1 MKTILSKYKE
11 FLKSNNKLNFKSYND
26 LHNWSINE
34 ISDFWESIVKFF
46 KIEFDKPPTIIYK
59 FNKHFIKT
67 LWFVNSKIS
76 YSKNIFKNHKLKTPA
91 IKYQD
96 ENGKYL
102 EISWESLKMKTLEFQ
117 EILVKNNVKLG
128 DRVVGYCSNTPE
140 VVAAFL
146 AVNSLGA
153 IWSSCSPDF
162 GYDSVYD
169 RFNQIQPKF
178 LFYHSEYMYNGKI
191 FSLDSKVKKLKN
203 SIKSISGILDLNTK
217 STFTNNLK
225 KINLNFISVDFDHP
239 IWILFSSGT
248 TGKPKAITH
257 RTGGMIL
264 EHYKALS
271 IHQNVS
277 NSDTYFWYSTT
288 GWMMWN
294 YSLSSLLIGS
304 TLCIYNGS
312 PIYPDNGVLWRFAKK
327 AKINHFGH
335 GAVFFQNLL
344 SNLPKELVSHDL
356 SNLITIGS
364 TGSPLFKETNIGLN
378 KLFPDA
384 HIVSL
389 SGGTDVCTAFI
400 GGNLDLDVI
409 PGEIQC
415 KMLGAS
421 VEVWNDNAKEIKNKM
436 GELVLTKPL
445 ISMPVF
451 FWNDINDEKYK
462 KSYFS
467 KFNKIWNHGDWV
479 TETLNGGIIVH
490 GRSDST
496 LNRFG
501 VRIGTSE
508 IYSAIKDL
516 YYVEDSL
523 IIHVDDSN
531 KNKLILFVKSSSKI
545 NYDELKFVIRLKCSP
560 RHVPDLIFQT
570 PDIPYT
576 ISGKKVEVPIK
587 KILMGKNQNDVVSK
601 DSLRNPKSLD
611 WFVEF
616 YENFSKSLP

>member
-11 FLKSNNKLNFKSYND
+11 FLKSNNKIIFSSYGE
-26 LHNWSINE
+26 LHKWSITE
-34 ISDFWESIVKFF
+34 IEDFWLSIVEFF
-46 KIEFDKPPTIIYK
+46 KIEFDKPPSSVYRFDK
-59 FNKHFIKT
+59 NFIET
-67 LWFVNSKIS
+67 LWFTDSKIS
-76 YSKNIFKNHKLKTPA
+76 YSKNVFKNDNLKTPA

-96 ENGKYL
+96 ENGDYF
-102 EISWESLKMKTLEFQ
+102 EITWNSLKLKTLEFKK
-117 EILVKNNVKLG
+117 ILIKNNIQIG
-128 DRVVGYCSNTPE
+128 DRVVAYCSNTPE
-140 VVAAFL
+140 VVSAFL
-146 AVNSLGA
+146 AVNSIGA

-162 GYDSVYD
+162 GYDSVFD

-178 LFYHSEYMYNGKI
+178 LFYHSEYTYNGKN
-191 FSLDSKVKKLKN
+191 FSLNSKVKKLKN
-203 SIKSISGILDLNTK
+203 SINSLSGILDLNTK
-217 STFTNNLK
+217 SKFSNQTK
-225 KINLNFISVDFDHP
+225 KVDLNFKSVDFDHP

-264 EHYKALS
+264 EHFKALS

-277 NSDTYFWYSTT
+277 SSDSYFWYSTT

-294 YSLSSLLIGS
+294 YSLSSLLLGS
-304 TLCIYNGS
+304 SLCIYNGS
-312 PIYPDNGVLWRFAKK
+312 PIFPDNGVLWRFAQK

-344 SNLPKELVSHDL
+344 TNIPTDLDSIDFSNLTS
-356 SNLITIGS
+356 IGS

-378 KLFPDA
+378 KLFPDT
-384 HIVSL
+384 HIISL

-400 GGNLDLDVI
+400 GGNPEMNVI

-421 VEVWNDNAKEIKNKM
+421 IEVLDNNGKQIIGEM
-436 GELVLTKPL
+436 GELVLTKPF

-451 FWNDINDEKYK
+451 LWNDKGYK
-462 KSYFS
+462 KYANSYFS
-467 KFNKIWNHGDWV
+467 KYNQIWNHGDWV
-479 TETLNGGIIVH
+479 TETKKGGIIVH

-508 IYSAIKDL
+508 IYSAISDL
-516 YYVEDSL
+516 DFVEDSL
-523 IIHVDDSN
+523 IIHLDNN
-531 KNKLILFVKSSSKI
+531 KENSLILFVKSFIEIDFNK
-545 NYDELKFVIRLKCSP
+545 LKSVIRQKCSP
-560 RHVPDLIFQT
+560 RHVPDIIYKI

-576 ISGKKVEVPIK
+576 ISGKKLEVPIK
-587 KILMGKNQNDVVSK
+587 KILTGEKIKDVVSK
-601 DSLRNPKSLD
+601 DSLRNPSALD

-616 YENFSKSLP
+616 YKN

>member
-59 FNKHFIKT
+59 FNKDFIKT

-102 EISWESLKMKTLEFQ
+102 EISWESLKIKTLEFQ

-178 LFYHSEYMYNGKI
+178 LFYHSEYMYNGRI

-203 SIKSISGILDLNTK
+203 SIKSISSILDLNTK

-344 SNLPKELVSHDL
+344 SNLPKELVSYDL
-356 SNLITIGS
+356 SNIITVGS

-531 KNKLILFVKSSSKI
+531 ENKLILFVKSSSKI
-545 NYDELKFVIRLKCSP
+545 NYDELKSVIRLKCSP

>member
-11 FLKSNNKLNFKSYND
+11 FLKSNNKIIFSSYD
-26 LHNWSINE
+26 ELHKWSITE
-34 ISDFWESIVKFF
+34 IEDFWLSIVEFF
-46 KIEFDKPPTIIYK
+46 KIEFDKPPSSVYRFDK
-59 FNKHFIKT
+59 NFIET
-67 LWFVNSKIS
+67 LWFTDSKIS
-76 YSKNIFKNHKLKTPA
+76 YSRNVFKNDNLKTPA

-96 ENGKYL
+96 ENGDYF
-102 EISWESLKMKTLEFQ
+102 EITWNSLKLKTLEFQ
-117 EILVKNNVKLG
+117 KILIKNNIQIG
-128 DRVVGYCSNTPE
+128 DRVVAYCSNTPE
-140 VVAAFL
+140 VVSAFL
-146 AVNSLGA
+146 AVNSIGA

-162 GYDSVYD
+162 GYDSVFD

-178 LFYHSEYMYNGKI
+178 LFYHSEYTYNGKN
-191 FSLDSKVKKLKN
+191 FSLNSKVKKLKSSIN
-203 SIKSISGILDLNTK
+203 SLSGILDLNTK
-217 STFTNNLK
+217 SKFSNQTK
-225 KINLNFISVDFDHP
+225 KVDLNFKSVDFDHP

-264 EHYKALS
+264 EHFKALS

-277 NSDTYFWYSTT
+277 SSDSYFWYSTT

-294 YSLSSLLIGS
+294 YSLSSLLLGS
-304 TLCIYNGS
+304 SLCIYNGS
-312 PIYPDNGVLWRFAKK
+312 PIFPDNGVLWRFAQK

-344 SNLPKELVSHDL
+344 TNIPNDIDSIDFSDL
-356 SNLITIGS
+356 RSIGS

-378 KLFPDA
+378 KLFPDT
-384 HIVSL
+384 HIISL

-400 GGNLDLDVI
+400 GGNPEMNVV

-421 VEVWNDNAKEIKNKM
+421 IEVWDNNGKQLKGEM
-436 GELVLTKPL
+436 GELVLTKPF

-451 FWNDINDEKYK
+451 LWNDKGYK
-462 KSYFS
+462 KYANSYFS
-467 KFNKIWNHGDWV
+467 KFNQIWNHGDWV
-479 TETLNGGIIVH
+479 TETKKGGIIVH

-508 IYSAIKDL
+508 IYSAISDL
-516 YYVEDSL
+516 DFVEDSL
-523 IIHVDDSN
+523 IIHLDN
-531 KNKLILFVKSSSKI
+531 KKENSLILFVKSFIEIDFNK
-545 NYDELKFVIRLKCSP
+545 LKYVIRQKCSP
-560 RHVPDLIFQT
+560 RHVPDIIYKI

-576 ISGKKVEVPIK
+576 ISGKKLEVPIK
-587 KILMGKNQNDVVSK
+587 KILTGENIKDVVSK
-601 DSLRNPKSLD
+601 DSLRNPSALD

-616 YENFSKSLP
+616 YKN

>member
-1 MKTILSKYKE
+1 MKTILSKYND
-11 FLKSNNKLNFKSYND
+11 FLKSNNELNFSSYNE
-26 LHNWSINE
+26 LHKWSISE
-34 ISDFWESIVKFF
+34 LGEFWESIVKFF
-46 KIEFDKPPTIIYK
+46 KIEFDKPPTSIYK
-59 FNKHFIKT
+59 FNENFIKT
-67 LWFVNSKIS
+67 LWFTNSKIS
-76 YSKNIFKNHKLKTPA
+76 YSKNIFKNENLKTPA

-96 ENGKYL
+96 ENGNYF
-102 EISWESLKMKTLEFQ
+102 EISWNSLKLKTLEFQ
-117 EILVKNNVKLG
+117 NVLVENNVQIG
-128 DRVVGYCSNTPE
+128 DRVIAYCSNTPE

-146 AVNSLGA
+146 AVNSIGA

-169 RFNQIQPKF
+169 RFNQIEPKF
-178 LFYHSEYMYNGKI
+178 LFYHSEYTYNGK
-191 FSLDSKVKKLKN
+191 FFNLNSKVNKLKN
-203 SIKSISGILDLNTK
+203 SINSLCGSLDLNTK
-217 STFTNNLK
+217 STFLNPLK
-225 KINLNFISVDFDHP
+225 KVNLNFKSVDFDHP

-264 EHYKALS
+264 EHFKALS
-271 IHQNVS
+271 IHQNVCS
-277 NSDTYFWYSTT
+277 SDSYFWYSTT

-304 TLCIYNGS
+304 SLCIYNGS
-312 PIYPDNGVLWRFAKK
+312 PIHPDNGVLWRFVQK

-344 SNLPKELVSHDL
+344 ADMPEDLEFIDFSNLKS
-356 SNLITIGS
+356 IGS

-378 KLFPDA
+378 KLFPNT
-384 HIVSL
+384 HIISL

-400 GGNLDLDVI
+400 GGNPEMNVV

-421 VEVWNDNAKEIKNKM
+421 IEVWDDNGKEIKSKM
-436 GELVLTKPL
+436 GELVLTKPF

-451 FWNDINDEKYK
+451 LWDDRNYEKYVN
-462 KSYFS
+462 SYYS
-467 KFNKIWNHGDWV
+467 KFNQIWNHGDWV
-479 TETLNGGIIVH
+479 TETKNGGIIVH

-508 IYSAIKDL
+508 IYSAISDL
-516 YYVEDSL
+516 DFVEDSL
-523 IIHVDDSN
+523 IIHLDNN
-531 KNKLILFVKSSSKI
+531 KENSLILFVKSLLKI
-545 NYDELKFVIRLKCSP
+545 DFNILKSVIRQKCSP
-560 RHVPDLIFQT
+560 RHVPDLIFKT

-576 ISGKKVEVPIK
+576 ISGKKVEVPVK
-587 KILMGKNQNDVVSK
+587 KILRGANINDVVSK
-601 DSLRNPKSLD
+601 DSLRNPSSLD

-616 YENFSKSLP
+616 YKNYL

>member
-1 MKTILSKYKE
+1 MKSILSKYKE

-34 ISDFWESIVKFF
+34 ISDFWGSIVKFF
-46 KIEFDKPPTIIYK
+46 KIEFDKPPTTIYK
-59 FNKHFIKT
+59 FNKNFIKT

-76 YSKNIFKNHKLKTPA
+76 YSKNIFRNHKLKTPA

-117 EILVKNNVKLG
+117 ETLIKNNVKLG

-191 FSLDSKVKKLKN
+191 FSLDSKVKKLKS

-277 NSDTYFWYSTT
+277 NADTYFWYSTT

-545 NYDELKFVIRLKCSP
+545 NYDELKSVIRLKCSP
-560 RHVPDLIFQT
+560 RHVPDLFFQT

-616 YENFSKSLP
+616 YENFSKTLP

>member
-11 FLKSNNKLNFKSYND
+11 FLKYNNKLIFSSYGE
-26 LHNWSINE
+26 LHKWSINE
-34 ISDFWESIVKFF
+34 IEDFWLSIVEFF
-46 KIEFDKPPTIIYK
+46 KIEFDKPPTFIYRFDK
-59 FNKHFIKT
+59 NFIKT
-67 LWFVNSKIS
+67 LWFTDSKIS
-76 YSKNIFKNHKLKTPA
+76 YSRNVFKNDNLKTPA

-96 ENGKYL
+96 ENGDYF
-102 EISWESLKMKTLEFQ
+102 EITWNSLKLKTLEFQ
-117 EILVKNNVKLG
+117 KILIKNNVQIG

-140 VVAAFL
+140 VVSAFL
-146 AVNSLGA
+146 AVNSIGA

-162 GYDSVYD
+162 GYDSVFD

-178 LFYHSEYMYNGKI
+178 LFYHSEYTYNGKN
-191 FSLDSKVKKLKN
+191 FSLNSKVKKLKN
-203 SIKSISGILDLNTK
+203 SINSLSGILDLNTK
-217 STFTNNLK
+217 SKFSNQTK
-225 KINLNFISVDFDHP
+225 KVDLNFKSVDFDHP

-264 EHYKALS
+264 EHFKALS

-277 NSDTYFWYSTT
+277 SSDSYFWYSTT

-294 YSLSSLLIGS
+294 YSLSSLLLGS
-304 TLCIYNGS
+304 SLCIYNGS
-312 PIYPDNGVLWRFAKK
+312 PIYPDNGVLWRFAQK

-344 SNLPKELVSHDL
+344 TNIPNDLDSIDFSNLRS
-356 SNLITIGS
+356 IGS

-378 KLFPDA
+378 KLFPDT
-384 HIVSL
+384 HIISL

-400 GGNLDLDVI
+400 GGNPEMNVI

-421 VEVWNDNAKEIKNKM
+421 IEVLDNNGKQIIGEM
-436 GELVLTKPL
+436 GELVLTKPF

-451 FWNDINDEKYK
+451 LWNDKDYRKYIN
-462 KSYFS
+462 SYFS
-467 KFNKIWNHGDWV
+467 KFNQIWNHGDWV
-479 TETLNGGIIVH
+479 TETKKGGIIVH

-508 IYSAIKDL
+508 IYSAISDL
-516 YYVEDSL
+516 DFVEDSL
-523 IIHVDDSN
+523 IIHLDNN
-531 KNKLILFVKSSSKI
+531 KENSLILFVKSFIEIDFNK
-545 NYDELKFVIRLKCSP
+545 LKSVIRQKCSP
-560 RHVPDLIFQT
+560 RHVPDIIYKI

-576 ISGKKVEVPIK
+576 ISGKKLEVPIK
-587 KILMGKNQNDVVSK
+587 KILTGENIKDVVSK
-601 DSLRNPKSLD
+601 DSLRNPSALD

-616 YENFSKSLP
+616 YKN

>member
-1 MKTILSKYKE
+1 MKSILSKYKE

-34 ISDFWESIVKFF
+34 ISDFWGSIVKFF
-46 KIEFDKPPTIIYK
+46 KIEFDKPPTTIYK
-59 FNKHFIKT
+59 FNKNFIKT

-76 YSKNIFKNHKLKTPA
+76 YSKNIFRNHKLKTPA

-102 EISWESLKMKTLEFQ
+102 EISWESLKMKILEFQ
-117 EILVKNNVKLG
+117 EILIKNNVKLG

-191 FSLDSKVKKLKN
+191 FSLDSKVKKLKS

-277 NSDTYFWYSTT
+277 NADTYFWYSTT

-545 NYDELKFVIRLKCSP
+545 NYDELKSVIRLKCSP
-560 RHVPDLIFQT
+560 RHVPDLFFQT

-616 YENFSKSLP
+616 YENFSKTLP

>member
-1 MKTILSKYKE
+1 M
-11 FLKSNNKLNFKSYND
+11 
-26 LHNWSINE
+26 
-34 ISDFWESIVKFF
+34 
-46 KIEFDKPPTIIYK
+46 
-59 FNKHFIKT
+59 
-67 LWFVNSKIS
+67 NSKIS
-76 YSKNIFKNHKLKTPA
+76 YSKNIFRNHKLKTPA

-117 EILVKNNVKLG
+117 EILIKNNVKLG

-191 FSLDSKVKKLKN
+191 FSLDSKVKKLKS

-217 STFTNNLK
+217 LTFTNNLK

-277 NSDTYFWYSTT
+277 NADTYFWYSTT

-451 FWNDINDEKYK
+451 FWSDINDEKYK

-545 NYDELKFVIRLKCSP
+545 NYDELKSVIRLKCSP
-560 RHVPDLIFQT
+560 RHVPDLFFQT

-616 YENFSKSLP
+616 YENFSKTLP

>member
-11 FLKSNNKLNFKSYND
+11 FLKSNSKIIFSSYD
-26 LHNWSINE
+26 ELHKWSITE
-34 ISDFWESIVKFF
+34 IEDFWLSVVEFF
-46 KIEFDKPPTIIYK
+46 KIEFDKPPSSVYRFDK
-59 FNKHFIKT
+59 NFIET
-67 LWFVNSKIS
+67 LWFTNSKIS
-76 YSKNIFKNHKLKTPA
+76 YSRNVFKNDNLKTPA

-96 ENGKYL
+96 ENGHYF
-102 EISWESLKMKTLEFQ
+102 EISWNSLKLKTLEFQ
-117 EILVKNNVKLG
+117 KILIKNNIQIG
-128 DRVVGYCSNTPE
+128 DRVVAYCSNTPE
-140 VVAAFL
+140 VVSAFL
-146 AVNSLGA
+146 AVNSIGA

-162 GYDSVYD
+162 GYDSVFD

-178 LFYHSEYMYNGKI
+178 LFYHSEYTYNGKN
-191 FSLDSKVKKLKN
+191 FSLNSKVKKLKSSIN
-203 SIKSISGILDLNTK
+203 SLSGILDLNTK
-217 STFTNNLK
+217 SKFSNQTK
-225 KINLNFISVDFDHP
+225 KVDLNIKSVDFDHP

-264 EHYKALS
+264 EHFKALS

-277 NSDTYFWYSTT
+277 SSDSYFWYSTT

-294 YSLSSLLIGS
+294 YSLSSLLLGS
-304 TLCIYNGS
+304 SLCIYNGS
-312 PIYPDNGVLWRFAKK
+312 PIFPDNGVLWRFAQK

-344 SNLPKELVSHDL
+344 TNIPNDLDRIDFSNLTS
-356 SNLITIGS
+356 IGS

-384 HIVSL
+384 HIISL

-400 GGNLDLDVI
+400 GGNPEMNVI

-421 VEVWNDNAKEIKNKM
+421 IEVWDNNGKQIKGEM
-436 GELVLTKPL
+436 GELVLTKPF

-451 FWNDINDEKYK
+451 LWNDNDYK
-462 KSYFS
+462 KYINSYFS
-467 KFNKIWNHGDWV
+467 KFNQIWNHGDWV
-479 TETLNGGIIVH
+479 TETKKGGIIVH

-508 IYSAIKDL
+508 IYSAISDL
-516 YYVEDSL
+516 DFVEDSL
-523 IIHVDDSN
+523 IIHLDNN
-531 KNKLILFVKSSSKI
+531 KENSLILFVKSFIEIDFNK
-545 NYDELKFVIRLKCSP
+545 LKSVIRQKCSP
-560 RHVPDLIFQT
+560 RHVPDVIYKT

-576 ISGKKVEVPIK
+576 ISGKKLEVPIK
-587 KILMGKNQNDVVSK
+587 KILTGENIKDVVSK
-601 DSLRNPKSLD
+601 DSLRNPSALD

-616 YENFSKSLP
+616 YKN

>member
-1 MKTILSKYKE
+1 MESILSKYKE

-34 ISDFWESIVKFF
+34 ISDFWGSIVKFF
-46 KIEFDKPPTIIYK
+46 KIEFDKPPTTIYK
-59 FNKHFIKT
+59 FNKNFIKT

-76 YSKNIFKNHKLKTPA
+76 YSKNIFRNHKLKTPA

-117 EILVKNNVKLG
+117 EILIKNNVKLG

-191 FSLDSKVKKLKN
+191 FSLDSKVKKLKS

-217 STFTNNLK
+217 LTFTNNLK

-277 NSDTYFWYSTT
+277 NADTYFWYSTT

-545 NYDELKFVIRLKCSP
+545 NYDELKSVIRLKCSP
-560 RHVPDLIFQT
+560 RHVPDLFFQT

-587 KILMGKNQNDVVSK
+587 KILMGKNKNDVVSK

-616 YENFSKSLP
+616 YENFSKTLP

>member
-1 MKTILSKYKE
+1 MKTVLSKYKT
-11 FLKSNNKLNFKSYND
+11 FLKSNNKLSFKSYND
-26 LHNWSINE
+26 LHCWSVNE
-34 ISDFWESIVKFF
+34 IADFWDSIVKFF
-46 KIEFDKPPTIIYK
+46 KIDFDNPPTTIYK
-59 FNKHFIKT
+59 FNDDFIKT
-67 LWFVNSKIS
+67 LWFDNSKIS
-76 YSKNIFKNHKLKTPA
+76 YSKNVFKNHKLKTPA

-96 ENGKYL
+96 ENGSYI
-102 EISWESLKMKTLEFQ
+102 EITWGSLKMKTLEFQ
-117 EILVKNNVKLG
+117 RILVENNVKIG
-128 DRVVGYCSNTPE
+128 DRVAGYCSNTAE

-191 FSLDSKVKKLKN
+191 FSLESKVEKLKS
-203 SIKSISGILDLNTK
+203 SIKSISGSLDLNTK
-217 STFTNNLK
+217 SIFSNNTNNINLTFTP
-225 KINLNFISVDFDHP
+225 VDFNHP

-271 IHQNVS
+271 IHQNV
-277 NSDTYFWYSTT
+277 NQSDTYFWYSTT

-294 YSLSSLLIGS
+294 YSLSSLLIGA

-312 PIYPDNGVLWRFAKK
+312 PVYPDKGVLWRFAKK

-344 SNLPKELVSHDL
+344 SDTPKELISYDL
-356 SNLITIGS
+356 SCIKTLGS

-378 KLFPDA
+378 KLFPNA
-384 HIVSL
+384 HVVSL

-400 GGNLDLDVI
+400 GGNPEMDVI

-421 VEVWNDNAKEIKNKM
+421 IEVWNDHGTKVKNEM
-436 GELVLTKPL
+436 GELVLTKPF

-451 FWNDINDEKYK
+451 FWNDKNDEKYRN
-462 KSYFS
+462 SYFS

-479 TETLNGGIIVH
+479 THTLNDGIIVH

-516 YYVEDSL
+516 SYVEDSL
-523 IIHVDDSN
+523 IIHLDDSN
-531 KNKLILFVKSSSKI
+531 NNQLILFVKSISEI
-545 NYDELKFVIRLKCSP
+545 DNDELKSVIRQKCSP
-560 RHVPDLIFQT
+560 RHVPDLIFKI

-576 ISGKKVEVPIK
+576 ISGKKVEVPVK
-587 KILMGKNQNDVVSK
+587 KILMGKNPNDVVSS

-611 WFVEF
+611 WFVKF
-616 YENFSKSLP
+616 YKN

>member
-1 MKTILSKYKE
+1 MKSILSKYKE

-34 ISDFWESIVKFF
+34 ISDFWGSIVKFF
-46 KIEFDKPPTIIYK
+46 KIEFDKPPTTIYK
-59 FNKHFIKT
+59 FNKNFIKT

-76 YSKNIFKNHKLKTPA
+76 YSKNIFRNHKLKTPA

-117 EILVKNNVKLG
+117 EILIKNNVKLG

-178 LFYHSEYMYNGKI
+178 LFYHSEYMYNGKT
-191 FSLDSKVKKLKN
+191 FSLDSKVKKLKS

-277 NSDTYFWYSTT
+277 NADTYFWYSTT

-545 NYDELKFVIRLKCSP
+545 NYDELKSVIRLKCSP
-560 RHVPDLIFQT
+560 RHVPDLFFQT

-616 YENFSKSLP
+616 YENFSKTLP

>member
-46 KIEFDKPPTIIYK
+46 KIEFDKPPTTIYK
-59 FNKHFIKT
+59 FNKDFIKT

-117 EILVKNNVKLG
+117 EILVNNNVKLG

-203 SIKSISGILDLNTK
+203 SIKSISSILDLNTK

-400 GGNLDLDVI
+400 GGNLDLDVV

-531 KNKLILFVKSSSKI
+531 ENKLILFVKSSSKI
-545 NYDELKFVIRLKCSP
+545 NYDELKSVIRLKCSP

>member
-1 MKTILSKYKE
+1 MKSILSKYKE

-26 LHNWSINE
+26 LHNWSINK
-34 ISDFWESIVKFF
+34 ISDFWGSIVKFF
-46 KIEFDKPPTIIYK
+46 KIEFDKPPTTIYK
-59 FNKHFIKT
+59 FNKNFIKT

-76 YSKNIFKNHKLKTPA
+76 YSKNIFRNHKLKTPA

-102 EISWESLKMKTLEFQ
+102 EISWESLKMKILEFQ
-117 EILVKNNVKLG
+117 EILIKNNVKLG

-191 FSLDSKVKKLKN
+191 FSLDSKVKKLKS

-277 NSDTYFWYSTT
+277 NADTYFWYSTT

-545 NYDELKFVIRLKCSP
+545 NYDELKSVIRLKCSP
-560 RHVPDLIFQT
+560 RHVPDLFFQT

-587 KILMGKNQNDVVSK
+587 KILMGKNKNDVVSK

-616 YENFSKSLP
+616 YENFSKTLP

>member
-46 KIEFDKPPTIIYK
+46 KIEFDKPPTTIYK
-59 FNKHFIKT
+59 FNKDFIKT

-117 EILVKNNVKLG
+117 EILVNNNVKLG

-178 LFYHSEYMYNGKI
+178 LFYHSEYMYNGKF
-191 FSLDSKVKKLKN
+191 FSLDSKVKKLKS
-203 SIKSISGILDLNTK
+203 SIKSISSILDLNTK

-312 PIYPDNGVLWRFAKK
+312 PIYPDNGVLWRFARK

-400 GGNLDLDVI
+400 GGNLDLDVV

-531 KNKLILFVKSSSKI
+531 ENKLILFVKSSSKI
-545 NYDELKFVIRLKCSP
+545 NYDELKSVIRLKCSP

-616 YENFSKSLP
+616 YENFSKTLA

>member
-1 MKTILSKYKE
+1 MKTILSKYKAY
-11 FLKSNNKLNFKSYND
+11 LKSNNKLIFSSYNE
-26 LHNWSINE
+26 LHKWSINE
-34 ISDFWESIVKFF
+34 IEDFWLSIVEFF
-46 KIEFDKPPTIIYK
+46 KIEFDKTPTSIYK
-59 FNKHFIKT
+59 FNKNFIDT
-67 LWFVNSKIS
+67 LWFTDSKIS
-76 YSKNIFKNHKLKTPA
+76 YSRNVFKNDNLKTPA

-96 ENGKYL
+96 ENGNYF
-102 EISWESLKMKTLEFQ
+102 EITWNSLKLKTLEFQ
-117 EILVKNNVKLG
+117 KILIKNKVQIG
-128 DRVVGYCSNTPE
+128 DRVVAYCSNTPE
-140 VVAAFL
+140 VVSAFL
-146 AVNSLGA
+146 AVNSIGA

-162 GYDSVYD
+162 GYDSVFD

-178 LFYHSEYMYNGKI
+178 LFYHSEYTYNGKI
-191 FSLDSKVKKLKN
+191 FSLNSKVEKLKSSIN
-203 SIKSISGILDLNTK
+203 SLSGILDLNSK
-217 STFTNNLK
+217 SEFSNQIK
-225 KINLNFISVDFDHP
+225 KVDLNFKSVDFDHP

-264 EHYKALS
+264 EHFKALS

-277 NSDTYFWYSTT
+277 SSDSYFWYSTT

-294 YSLSSLLIGS
+294 YSLSSLLLGS
-304 TLCIYNGS
+304 SLCIYNGS
-312 PIYPDNGVLWRFAKK
+312 PIFPDNGVLWRFAQK

-344 SNLPKELVSHDL
+344 TNIPNDIDSIDFSDL
-356 SNLITIGS
+356 RSIGS

-378 KLFPDA
+378 KLFPDT
-384 HIVSL
+384 HIISL

-400 GGNLDLDVI
+400 GGNPEMNVV

-421 VEVWNDNAKEIKNKM
+421 IEVWDNNGKQLKGEM
-436 GELVLTKPL
+436 GELVLTKPF

-451 FWNDINDEKYK
+451 LWNDKGYK
-462 KSYFS
+462 KYANSYFS
-467 KFNKIWNHGDWV
+467 KFNQIWNHGDWV
-479 TETLNGGIIVH
+479 TETKKGGIIVH

-508 IYSAIKDL
+508 IYSAISDL
-516 YYVEDSL
+516 DFVEDSL
-523 IIHVDDSN
+523 IVHLDN
-531 KNKLILFVKSSSKI
+531 KKENSLILFVKSFIEIDFNK
-545 NYDELKFVIRLKCSP
+545 LKYVIRQKCSP
-560 RHVPDLIFQT
+560 RHVPDVIYKI

-576 ISGKKVEVPIK
+576 ISGKKLEVPIK
-587 KILMGKNQNDVVSK
+587 KILTGENIKDVVSK
-601 DSLRNPKSLD
+601 DSLRNPSALD

-616 YENFSKSLP
+616 YKN

>member
-11 FLKSNNKLNFKSYND
+11 FLKSNNKIIFSSYD
-26 LHNWSINE
+26 ELHKWSITE
-34 ISDFWESIVKFF
+34 IEDFWLSIVKFF
-46 KIEFDKPPTIIYK
+46 KIEFDKPPSSVYRFDK
-59 FNKHFIKT
+59 NFIET
-67 LWFVNSKIS
+67 LWFTDSKIS
-76 YSKNIFKNHKLKTPA
+76 YSRNVFKNDNLKTSA

-96 ENGKYL
+96 ENGDYF
-102 EISWESLKMKTLEFQ
+102 EITWNSLKLKTLEFQ
-117 EILVKNNVKLG
+117 KILIKNNIQIG
-128 DRVVGYCSNTPE
+128 DRVVAYCSNTPE
-140 VVAAFL
+140 VVSAFL
-146 AVNSLGA
+146 AVNSIGA

-162 GYDSVYD
+162 GYDSVFD

-178 LFYHSEYMYNGKI
+178 LFYHSEYTYNGKN
-191 FSLDSKVKKLKN
+191 FSLNSKVKKLKSSIN
-203 SIKSISGILDLNTK
+203 SLSGILDLNTK
-217 STFTNNLK
+217 SKFSNQTK
-225 KINLNFISVDFDHP
+225 KVHLNFKSVDFDHP

-264 EHYKALS
+264 EHFKALS

-277 NSDTYFWYSTT
+277 SSDSYFWYSTT

-294 YSLSSLLIGS
+294 YSLSSLLLGS
-304 TLCIYNGS
+304 SLCIYNGS
-312 PIYPDNGVLWRFAKK
+312 PIFPDNGVLWRFAQK

-344 SNLPKELVSHDL
+344 TNIPNDLDSIDFSNLTS
-356 SNLITIGS
+356 IGS

-384 HIVSL
+384 HIISL

-400 GGNLDLDVI
+400 GGNPEMNVI

-421 VEVWNDNAKEIKNKM
+421 IEVWDNNGKQIKGEM
-436 GELVLTKPL
+436 GELVLTKPF

-451 FWNDINDEKYK
+451 LWNDNDYK
-462 KSYFS
+462 KYINSYFS
-467 KFNKIWNHGDWV
+467 KFNQIWNHGDWV
-479 TETLNGGIIVH
+479 TETKKGGIIVH

-508 IYSAIKDL
+508 IYSAISDL
-516 YYVEDSL
+516 DFVEDSL
-523 IIHVDDSN
+523 IIHLDNN
-531 KNKLILFVKSSSKI
+531 KENSLILFVKSFIEIDFNK
-545 NYDELKFVIRLKCSP
+545 LKSVIRQKCSP
-560 RHVPDLIFQT
+560 RHVPDVIYKT

-576 ISGKKVEVPIK
+576 ISGKKLEVPIK
-587 KILMGKNQNDVVSK
+587 KILTGGNIKDVVSK
-601 DSLRNPKSLD
+601 DSLRNPSALD

-616 YENFSKSLP
+616 YKN

>member
-1 MKTILSKYKE
+1 MKTILSKYKAY
-11 FLKSNNKLNFKSYND
+11 LKSNNKLIFSSYNE
-26 LHNWSINE
+26 LHKWSINE
-34 ISDFWESIVKFF
+34 IEDFWLSIVEFF
-46 KIEFDKPPTIIYK
+46 KIEFDKTPTSIYK
-59 FNKHFIKT
+59 FNKNFIDT
-67 LWFVNSKIS
+67 LWFTDSKIS
-76 YSKNIFKNHKLKTPA
+76 YSRNVFKNDNLKTPA

-96 ENGKYL
+96 ENGNYF
-102 EISWESLKMKTLEFQ
+102 EITWNSLKLKTLEFQ
-117 EILVKNNVKLG
+117 KILIKNKVQIG
-128 DRVVGYCSNTPE
+128 DRVVAYCSNTPE
-140 VVAAFL
+140 VVSAFL
-146 AVNSLGA
+146 AVNSIGA

-162 GYDSVYD
+162 GYDSVFD

-178 LFYHSEYMYNGKI
+178 LFYHSEYTYNGKN
-191 FSLDSKVKKLKN
+191 FSLNSKVEKLKSSIN
-203 SIKSISGILDLNTK
+203 SLSGILDLNSK
-217 STFTNNLK
+217 SEFSNQIK
-225 KINLNFISVDFDHP
+225 KVDLNFKSVDFDHP

-264 EHYKALS
+264 EHFKALS

-277 NSDTYFWYSTT
+277 SSDSYFWYSTT

-294 YSLSSLLIGS
+294 YSLSSLLLGS
-304 TLCIYNGS
+304 SLCIYNGS
-312 PIYPDNGVLWRFAKK
+312 PIFPDNGVLWRFAQK

-344 SNLPKELVSHDL
+344 TNIPNDIDSIDFSDL
-356 SNLITIGS
+356 KSIGS

-378 KLFPDA
+378 KLFPDT
-384 HIVSL
+384 HIISL

-400 GGNLDLDVI
+400 GGNPEMNVV

-421 VEVWNDNAKEIKNKM
+421 IEVWDNNGKQLKGEM
-436 GELVLTKPL
+436 GELVLTKPF

-451 FWNDINDEKYK
+451 LWNDKGYK
-462 KSYFS
+462 KYANSYFS
-467 KFNKIWNHGDWV
+467 KFNQIWNHGDWV
-479 TETLNGGIIVH
+479 TETKKGGIIVH

-508 IYSAIKDL
+508 IYSAISDL
-516 YYVEDSL
+516 DFVEDSL
-523 IIHVDDSN
+523 IIHLDN
-531 KNKLILFVKSSSKI
+531 KKENSLILFVKSFIEIDFNK
-545 NYDELKFVIRLKCSP
+545 LKYVIRQKCSP
-560 RHVPDLIFQT
+560 RHVPDVIYKI

-576 ISGKKVEVPIK
+576 ISGKKLEVPIK
-587 KILMGKNQNDVVSK
+587 KILTGENIKDVVSK
-601 DSLRNPKSLD
+601 DSLRNPSALD

-616 YENFSKSLP
+616 YKN

>member
-1 MKTILSKYKE
+1 MKTVLSKYKT
-11 FLKSNNKLNFKSYND
+11 FLKSNNKLSFKSYND
-26 LHNWSINE
+26 LHCWSVNE
-34 ISDFWESIVKFF
+34 IADFWDSIVKFF
-46 KIEFDKPPTIIYK
+46 KIEFENPPTTIYK
-59 FNKHFIKT
+59 FNDDFIKT
-67 LWFVNSKIS
+67 LWFENSKIS
-76 YSKNIFKNHKLKTPA
+76 YSKNVFKNHKLKTPA

-96 ENGKYL
+96 ENGSYI
-102 EISWESLKMKTLEFQ
+102 EITWGSLKMKTLEFQ
-117 EILVKNNVKLG
+117 RILVENNVKIG
-128 DRVVGYCSNTPE
+128 DRVAGYCSNTAE

-191 FSLDSKVKKLKN
+191 FSLESKVEKLKS
-203 SIKSISGILDLNTK
+203 SIKSISGSLDLNTK
-217 STFTNNLK
+217 SIFSNKTNNINLTFTP
-225 KINLNFISVDFDHP
+225 VDFNHP

-271 IHQNVS
+271 IHQNV
-277 NSDTYFWYSTT
+277 NQSDTYFWYSTT

-294 YSLSSLLIGS
+294 YSLSSLLIGA

-312 PIYPDNGVLWRFAKK
+312 PVYPDKGVLWRFAKK

-344 SNLPKELVSHDL
+344 TDTPKELISYDL
-356 SNLITIGS
+356 SCIKTLGS

-378 KLFPDA
+378 KLFPNA
-384 HIVSL
+384 HVVSL

-400 GGNLDLDVI
+400 GGNPEMDVI

-421 VEVWNDNAKEIKNKM
+421 IEVWNDHGTEVKNEM
-436 GELVLTKPL
+436 GELVLTKPF

-451 FWNDINDEKYK
+451 FWNDKNDEKYRN
-462 KSYFS
+462 SYFS

-479 TETLNGGIIVH
+479 THTVNDGIIVH

-516 YYVEDSL
+516 SYVDDSL
-523 IIHVDDSN
+523 IIHLDDSN
-531 KNKLILFVKSSSKI
+531 NNKLILFVKSISEI
-545 NYDELKFVIRLKCSP
+545 DNDELKSVIRQKCSP
-560 RHVPDLIFQT
+560 RHVPDLIFKI

-576 ISGKKVEVPIK
+576 ISGKKVEVPVK
-587 KILMGKNQNDVVSK
+587 KILMGKNPNDVVSS

-611 WFVEF
+611 WFVKF
-616 YENFSKSLP
+616 YKN

>member
-1 MKTILSKYKE
+1 MKTILSKYND
-11 FLKSNNKLNFKSYND
+11 FLKSNNELNFSSYNE
-26 LHNWSINE
+26 LHKWSISE
-34 ISDFWESIVKFF
+34 LGEFWESIVKFF
-46 KIEFDKPPTIIYK
+46 KIEFDKPPTSIYK
-59 FNKHFIKT
+59 FNENFIKT
-67 LWFVNSKIS
+67 LWFTNSKIS
-76 YSKNIFKNHKLKTPA
+76 YSKNIFKNENLKTPA

-96 ENGKYL
+96 ENGNYF
-102 EISWESLKMKTLEFQ
+102 EISWNSLKLKTLEFQ
-117 EILVKNNVKLG
+117 NVLVENNVQIG
-128 DRVVGYCSNTPE
+128 DRVIAYCSNTPE

-146 AVNSLGA
+146 AVNSIGA

-169 RFNQIQPKF
+169 RFNQIEPKF
-178 LFYHSEYMYNGKI
+178 LFYHSEYTYNGK
-191 FSLDSKVKKLKN
+191 FFNLNSKVNKLKN
-203 SIKSISGILDLNTK
+203 SINSLCGSLDLNTK
-217 STFTNNLK
+217 STFLNPLK
-225 KINLNFISVDFDHP
+225 KVNLNFKSVDFDHP

-264 EHYKALS
+264 EHFKALS
-271 IHQNVS
+271 IHQNVCS
-277 NSDTYFWYSTT
+277 SDSYFWYSTT

-304 TLCIYNGS
+304 SLCIYNGS
-312 PIYPDNGVLWRFAKK
+312 PIHPDNGVLWRFVQK

-344 SNLPKELVSHDL
+344 ADIPEDLEFIDFSNLKS
-356 SNLITIGS
+356 IGS

-378 KLFPDA
+378 KLFPNT
-384 HIVSL
+384 HIISL

-400 GGNLDLDVI
+400 GGNPEMNVV

-421 VEVWNDNAKEIKNKM
+421 IEVWDDNGKEIKSKM
-436 GELVLTKPL
+436 GELVLTKPF

-451 FWNDINDEKYK
+451 LWDDRNYEKYVN
-462 KSYFS
+462 SYYS
-467 KFNKIWNHGDWV
+467 KFNQIWNHGDWV
-479 TETLNGGIIVH
+479 TETKNGGIIVH

-508 IYSAIKDL
+508 IYSAISDL
-516 YYVEDSL
+516 DFVEDSL
-523 IIHVDDSN
+523 IIHLDNN
-531 KNKLILFVKSSSKI
+531 KENSLILFVKSLLKI
-545 NYDELKFVIRLKCSP
+545 DFNILKSVIRQKCSP
-560 RHVPDLIFQT
+560 RHVPDLIFKT

-576 ISGKKVEVPIK
+576 ISGKKVEVPVK
-587 KILMGKNQNDVVSK
+587 KILRGANINDVVSK
-601 DSLRNPKSLD
+601 DSLRNPSSLD

-616 YENFSKSLP
+616 YKNYL

>member
-1 MKTILSKYKE
+1 MKTILSKYKAY
-11 FLKSNNKLNFKSYND
+11 LKSNNKLIFSSYNE
-26 LHNWSINE
+26 LHKWSINE
-34 ISDFWESIVKFF
+34 IEDFWLSIVEFF
-46 KIEFDKPPTIIYK
+46 KIKFDKTPTSIYK
-59 FNKHFIKT
+59 FNKNFIDT
-67 LWFVNSKIS
+67 LWFTDSKIS
-76 YSKNIFKNHKLKTPA
+76 YSRNVFKNDNLKTPA

-96 ENGKYL
+96 ENGNYF
-102 EISWESLKMKTLEFQ
+102 EITWNSLKLKTLEFQ
-117 EILVKNNVKLG
+117 KILIKNKVQIG
-128 DRVVGYCSNTPE
+128 DRVVAYCSNTPE
-140 VVAAFL
+140 VVSAFL
-146 AVNSLGA
+146 AVNSIGA

-162 GYDSVYD
+162 GYDSVFD

-178 LFYHSEYMYNGKI
+178 LFYHSEYTYNGKN
-191 FSLDSKVKKLKN
+191 FSLNSKVKKLKSSIN
-203 SIKSISGILDLNTK
+203 SLSGILDLNTK
-217 STFTNNLK
+217 SKFSNQTK
-225 KINLNFISVDFDHP
+225 KVDLNFKSVDFDHP

-264 EHYKALS
+264 EHFKALS

-277 NSDTYFWYSTT
+277 YSDSYFWYSTT

-294 YSLSSLLIGS
+294 YSLSSLLLGS
-304 TLCIYNGS
+304 SLCIYNGS
-312 PIYPDNGVLWRFAKK
+312 PIFPDNGVLWRFAQK

-344 SNLPKELVSHDL
+344 TNIPNDIDSIDFSDL
-356 SNLITIGS
+356 RSIGS

-378 KLFPDA
+378 KLFPNT
-384 HIVSL
+384 HIISL

-400 GGNLDLDVI
+400 GGNPEMNVI

-421 VEVWNDNAKEIKNKM
+421 IEVWDNNGKQIKGEM
-436 GELVLTKPL
+436 GELVLTKPF

-451 FWNDINDEKYK
+451 LWNDKGYK
-462 KSYFS
+462 KYANSYFS
-467 KFNKIWNHGDWV
+467 KFNQIWNHGDWV
-479 TETLNGGIIVH
+479 TETKKGGIIVH

-508 IYSAIKDL
+508 IYSAISDL
-516 YYVEDSL
+516 DFVEDSL
-523 IIHVDDSN
+523 IIHLDN
-531 KNKLILFVKSSSKI
+531 KKENSLILFVKSFIEIDFNK
-545 NYDELKFVIRLKCSP
+545 LKYVIRQKCSP
-560 RHVPDLIFQT
+560 RHVPDVIYKI

-576 ISGKKVEVPIK
+576 ISGKKLEVPIK
-587 KILMGKNQNDVVSK
+587 KILTGENIKDVVSK
-601 DSLRNPKSLD
+601 DSLRNPSALD

-616 YENFSKSLP
+616 YKN

>member
-1 MKTILSKYKE
+1 MKTILSKYKAY
-11 FLKSNNKLNFKSYND
+11 LKSNNKLIFSSYNE
-26 LHNWSINE
+26 LHKWSINE
-34 ISDFWESIVKFF
+34 IEDFWLSIVEFF
-46 KIEFDKPPTIIYK
+46 KIEFDKTPTSIYK
-59 FNKHFIKT
+59 FNKNFIDT
-67 LWFVNSKIS
+67 LWFTDSKIS
-76 YSKNIFKNHKLKTPA
+76 YSRNVFKNDNLKTPA

-96 ENGKYL
+96 ENGNYF
-102 EISWESLKMKTLEFQ
+102 EITWNSLKLKTLEFQ
-117 EILVKNNVKLG
+117 KILIKNKVQIG
-128 DRVVGYCSNTPE
+128 DRVVAYCSNTPE
-140 VVAAFL
+140 VVSAFL
-146 AVNSLGA
+146 AVNSIGA

-162 GYDSVYD
+162 GYDSVFD

-178 LFYHSEYMYNGKI
+178 LFYHSEYTYNGKN
-191 FSLDSKVKKLKN
+191 FSLNSKVKKLKSSIN
-203 SIKSISGILDLNTK
+203 SLSGILDLNTK
-217 STFTNNLK
+217 SKFSNQTK
-225 KINLNFISVDFDHP
+225 KVDLNFKSVDFDHP

-264 EHYKALS
+264 EHFKALS

-277 NSDTYFWYSTT
+277 SSDSYFWYSTT

-294 YSLSSLLIGS
+294 YSLSSLLLGS
-304 TLCIYNGS
+304 SLCIYNGS
-312 PIYPDNGVLWRFAKK
+312 PIFPDNGVLWRFAQK

-344 SNLPKELVSHDL
+344 TNIPNDIDSIDFSDL
-356 SNLITIGS
+356 RSIGS

-378 KLFPDA
+378 KLFPNT
-384 HIVSL
+384 HIISL

-400 GGNLDLDVI
+400 GGNPEMNVV

-421 VEVWNDNAKEIKNKM
+421 IEVWDNNGKQIKDEM
-436 GELVLTKPL
+436 GELVLTKPF

-451 FWNDINDEKYK
+451 LWNDKGYK
-462 KSYFS
+462 KYANSYFS
-467 KFNKIWNHGDWV
+467 KFNQIWNHGDWV
-479 TETLNGGIIVH
+479 TETKKGGIIVH

-508 IYSAIKDL
+508 IYSAISDL
-516 YYVEDSL
+516 DFVEDSL
-523 IIHVDDSN
+523 IIHLDN
-531 KNKLILFVKSSSKI
+531 KKENSLILFVKSFIEIDFNK
-545 NYDELKFVIRLKCSP
+545 LKYVIRQKCSP
-560 RHVPDLIFQT
+560 RHVPDVIYKI

-576 ISGKKVEVPIK
+576 ISGKKLEVPIK
-587 KILMGKNQNDVVSK
+587 KILTGENIKDVVSK
-601 DSLRNPKSLD
+601 DSLRNPSALD

-616 YENFSKSLP
+616 YKN

>member
-11 FLKSNNKLNFKSYND
+11 FLKSNNKLIFSSYD
-26 LHNWSINE
+26 ELHKWSINE
-34 ISDFWESIVKFF
+34 IEDFWLSIVEFF
-46 KIEFDKPPTIIYK
+46 KIEFDKPPTSIYRFDK
-59 FNKHFIKT
+59 NLIET
-67 LWFVNSKIS
+67 LWFTDSKIS
-76 YSKNIFKNHKLKTPA
+76 YSRNVFNNDNLKTPA

-96 ENGKYL
+96 ENGDYF
-102 EISWESLKMKTLEFQ
+102 EITWNSLKLKTLEFQ
-117 EILVKNNVKLG
+117 KILIKNNIQIG
-128 DRVVGYCSNTPE
+128 DRVVAYCSNTPE
-140 VVAAFL
+140 VVSAFL
-146 AVNSLGA
+146 AVNSIGA

-162 GYDSVYD
+162 GYDSVFD

-178 LFYHSEYMYNGKI
+178 LFYHSEYTYNGKN
-191 FSLDSKVKKLKN
+191 FSLNSKVKKLKSSIN
-203 SIKSISGILDLNTK
+203 SLSGILDLNTK
-217 STFTNNLK
+217 SKFSNYTK
-225 KINLNFISVDFDHP
+225 KVDLNFKSVDFDHP

-264 EHYKALS
+264 EHFKALS

-277 NSDTYFWYSTT
+277 SSDSYFCYSTT

-294 YSLSSLLIGS
+294 YSLSSLLLGS
-304 TLCIYNGS
+304 SLCIYNGS
-312 PIYPDNGVLWRFAKK
+312 PIFPDNGVLWRFAQK

-344 SNLPKELVSHDL
+344 TNIPNDL
-356 SNLITIGS
+356 DSIDFSDLRSIGS

-384 HIVSL
+384 HIISL

-400 GGNLDLDVI
+400 GGNPEMNVI

-421 VEVWNDNAKEIKNKM
+421 IEVWDNNGKQIKDQM
-436 GELVLTKPL
+436 GELVLTKPF

-451 FWNDINDEKYK
+451 LWNDKDYK
-462 KSYFS
+462 KYINSYFS
-467 KFNKIWNHGDWV
+467 KFNQIWNHGDWV
-479 TETLNGGIIVH
+479 TETKKGGIIVH

-508 IYSAIKDL
+508 IYSAISDL
-516 YYVEDSL
+516 DFVEDSL
-523 IIHVDDSN
+523 IIHLDNN
-531 KNKLILFVKSSSKI
+531 KENSLILFVKSFIEIDFNK
-545 NYDELKFVIRLKCSP
+545 LKSVIRQKCSP
-560 RHVPDLIFQT
+560 RHVPDIIYKI

-576 ISGKKVEVPIK
+576 ISGKKLEVPIK
-587 KILMGKNQNDVVSK
+587 KILTGENIKDVVSK
-601 DSLRNPKSLD
+601 DSLRNPSALD

-616 YENFSKSLP
+616 YKN

>member
-11 FLKSNNKLNFKSYND
+11 FLKSNNKLIFSSYD
-26 LHNWSINE
+26 ELHKWSINE
-34 ISDFWESIVKFF
+34 IEDFWLSIVEFF
-46 KIEFDKPPTIIYK
+46 KIEFDKPPISIYRFDK
-59 FNKHFIKT
+59 NFIET
-67 LWFVNSKIS
+67 LWFTNSKIS
-76 YSKNIFKNHKLKTPA
+76 YSRNVFKNDNLKTPA

-96 ENGKYL
+96 ENGDYF
-102 EISWESLKMKTLEFQ
+102 EITWNSLKLKTLEFQ
-117 EILVKNNVKLG
+117 KILIKNNVQIG
-128 DRVVGYCSNTPE
+128 DRVVAYCSNTPE
-140 VVAAFL
+140 VVSAFL
-146 AVNSLGA
+146 AVNSIGA

-162 GYDSVYD
+162 GYDSVFD

-178 LFYHSEYMYNGKI
+178 LFYHSEYTYNGKN
-191 FSLDSKVKKLKN
+191 FSLNSKVKKLKSSIN
-203 SIKSISGILDLNTK
+203 SLSGILDLNTK
-217 STFTNNLK
+217 SKFSNQTK
-225 KINLNFISVDFDHP
+225 KVDLNFKSVDFDHP

-264 EHYKALS
+264 EHFKALS

-277 NSDTYFWYSTT
+277 SSDSYFWYSTT

-294 YSLSSLLIGS
+294 YSLSSLLLGS
-304 TLCIYNGS
+304 SLCIYNGS
-312 PIYPDNGVLWRFAKK
+312 PIFPDNGVLWRFAQK

-344 SNLPKELVSHDL
+344 TNIPNDLDTIDFSNLTS
-356 SNLITIGS
+356 IGS

-378 KLFPDA
+378 KLFPDT
-384 HIVSL
+384 HIISL

-400 GGNLDLDVI
+400 GGNPEMNVI

-421 VEVWNDNAKEIKNKM
+421 IEVWDNNGKQIKDQM
-436 GELVLTKPL
+436 GELVLTKPF

-451 FWNDINDEKYK
+451 LWNDKDYK
-462 KSYFS
+462 KYINSYFS
-467 KFNKIWNHGDWV
+467 KFNQIWNHGDWV
-479 TETLNGGIIVH
+479 TETKKGGIIVH

-508 IYSAIKDL
+508 IYSAISDL
-516 YYVEDSL
+516 DFVEDSL
-523 IIHVDDSN
+523 IIHLDNN
-531 KNKLILFVKSSSKI
+531 KENSLILFVKSFIEIDFNK
-545 NYDELKFVIRLKCSP
+545 LKSVIRQKCSP
-560 RHVPDLIFQT
+560 RHVPDIIYKI

-576 ISGKKVEVPIK
+576 ISGKKLEVPIK
-587 KILMGKNQNDVVSK
+587 KILTGENIKDVVSK
-601 DSLRNPKSLD
+601 DSLRNPSALD

-616 YENFSKSLP
+616 YKN

>member
-1 MKTILSKYKE
+1 MKTVLSKYKL
-11 FLKSNNKLNFKSYND
+11 FLKSNNKLNFESYKD
-26 LHNWSINE
+26 LHKWSVNE
-34 ISDFWESIVKFF
+34 IEDFWDSIVKFF
-46 KIEFDKPPTIIYK
+46 KIEFDNPPKTIYK
-59 FNKHFIKT
+59 FNKNFIKT
-67 LWFVNSKIS
+67 LWFTDSKIS
-76 YSKNIFKNHKLKTPA
+76 YSKTVFKNEKLNTPA

-102 EISWESLKMKTLEFQ
+102 EISWLGLKKKTLEFQ
-117 EILVKNNVKLG
+117 KILVKNNIKFG
-128 DRVVGYCSNTPE
+128 DRVVGYCSNSPD

-146 AVNSLGA
+146 ATNSLGA

-162 GYDSVYD
+162 GYDSVFD

-191 FSLDSKVKKLKN
+191 FSLASKAQKLKS

-217 STFTNNLK
+217 STFSNSLEKVKLT
-225 KINLNFISVDFDHP
+225 FTSVDFNHP

-264 EHYKALS
+264 EHFKALS
-271 IHQNVS
+271 IHQNV
-277 NSDTYFWYSTT
+277 NKADTYFWYSTT

-294 YSLSSLLIGS
+294 YSVSSLLIGS

-312 PIYPDNGVLWRFAKK
+312 PVYPDKGALWRFAKK

-344 SNLPKELVSHDL
+344 SDVPKELISHDL
-356 SNLITIGS
+356 SNLKTLGS

-378 KLFPDA
+378 KLFPKA
-384 HIVSL
+384 HVVSL

-400 GGNLDLDVI
+400 GGNPEMDVI

-421 VEVWNDNAKEIKNKM
+421 VEVWNDSGREVKDEM
-436 GELVLTKPL
+436 GELVLTKPF

-451 FWNDINDEKYK
+451 FWNDNNDEKYRN
-462 KSYFS
+462 SYFS

-479 TETLNGGIIVH
+479 TQTANDGIIVH

-516 YYVEDSL
+516 DYVDDSL
-523 IIHVDDSN
+523 IIHLDHTNED
-531 KNKLILFVKSSSKI
+531 KLILFIKSISEI
-545 NYDELKFVIRLKCSP
+545 DHDELKSVIRQKCSP
-560 RHVPDLIFQT
+560 RHVPDSIFQT
-570 PDIPYT
+570 HDIPYT
-576 ISGKKVEVPIK
+576 ISGKKVEVPVK
-587 KILMGKNQNDVVSK
+587 KILMGKNPNDVVSK

-611 WFVEF
+611 WFVKF
-616 YENFSKSLP
+616 YKNYL

>member
-1 MKTILSKYKE
+1 MKKILSKYKE
-11 FLKSNNKLNFKSYND
+11 FLKSNNKIIFSSYD
-26 LHNWSINE
+26 ELHKWSITE
-34 ISDFWESIVKFF
+34 IEDFWLSIVKFF
-46 KIEFDKPPTIIYK
+46 KIEFDKPPSSVYRFDK
-59 FNKHFIKT
+59 NFIET
-67 LWFVNSKIS
+67 LWFTDSKIS
-76 YSKNIFKNHKLKTPA
+76 YSRNVFKNDNLKTPA

-96 ENGKYL
+96 ENGDYF
-102 EISWESLKMKTLEFQ
+102 EITWNSLKLKTLEFQ
-117 EILVKNNVKLG
+117 KILIKNNIQIG
-128 DRVVGYCSNTPE
+128 DRVVAYCSNTPE
-140 VVAAFL
+140 VVSAFL
-146 AVNSLGA
+146 AVNSIGA

-162 GYDSVYD
+162 GYDSVFD

-178 LFYHSEYMYNGKI
+178 LFYHSEYTYNGKN
-191 FSLDSKVKKLKN
+191 FSLNSKVKKLKSSIN
-203 SIKSISGILDLNTK
+203 SLSGILDLNTK
-217 STFTNNLK
+217 SKFLNQTK
-225 KINLNFISVDFDHP
+225 KVDLNFKSVDFDHP

-257 RTGGMIL
+257 RTGGVIL
-264 EHYKALS
+264 EHFKALS

-277 NSDTYFWYSTT
+277 SSDSYFWYSTT

-294 YSLSSLLIGS
+294 YSLSSLLLGS
-304 TLCIYNGS
+304 SLCIYNGS
-312 PIYPDNGVLWRFAKK
+312 PIFPDNGVLWRFAQK

-344 SNLPKELVSHDL
+344 TNIPNDLDSIDFSNLTS
-356 SNLITIGS
+356 IGS

-384 HIVSL
+384 HIISL

-400 GGNLDLDVI
+400 GGNPEMNVI

-421 VEVWNDNAKEIKNKM
+421 IEVWDNNGKQIKGEM
-436 GELVLTKPL
+436 GELVLTKPF

-451 FWNDINDEKYK
+451 LWNDNDYK
-462 KSYFS
+462 KYINSYFS
-467 KFNKIWNHGDWV
+467 KFNQIWNHGDWV
-479 TETLNGGIIVH
+479 TETKKGGIIVH

-508 IYSAIKDL
+508 IYSAISDL
-516 YYVEDSL
+516 DFVEDSL
-523 IIHVDDSN
+523 IIHLDNN
-531 KNKLILFVKSSSKI
+531 KENSLILFVKSFIEIDFNK
-545 NYDELKFVIRLKCSP
+545 LKSVIRQKCSP
-560 RHVPDLIFQT
+560 RHVPDVIYKT

-576 ISGKKVEVPIK
+576 ISGKKLEVPIK
-587 KILMGKNQNDVVSK
+587 KILTGENIKDVVSK
-601 DSLRNPKSLD
+601 DSLRNPSALD

-616 YENFSKSLP
+616 YKN